1 MVYEN
6 APILVTGATGNVGRL
21 VVDSLLA
28 LGARNVRALTV
39 NPARA
44 ALPPSVDVFTGN
56 LSRPSSLLGALDGVE
71 LMYLAPMVE
80 TCDEVCRMAA
90 AAGVRHIVDLAGV
103 TGSPWQAVERAVE
116 ASGVE
121 WTHLEAGEFMTNTQ
135 MWAPQIKTGDEVR
148 DHGGESATAVIALED
163 IADVAARVLLDGGH
177 PGKSYEL
184 TGPASVTRRALVA
197 QIGEALGRD
206 LRYLDLP
213 LDEAVAFYAPTM
225 GADTAAWYFG
235 DRSLLVE
242 HPQPPV
248 TTVAN
253 VLGRPA
259 TTFATWARRH
269 AEEFRPAENARR

>member
-6 APILVTGATGNVGRL
+6 ASILVTGATGNVGRL

-39 NPARA
+39 NPSRA
-44 ALPPSVDVFTGN
+44 ALPPSVDVFTGY
-56 LSRPSSLLGALDGVE
+56 LGRPSSLRAALDGVD
-71 LMYLAPMVE
+71 LMYLAPKVE

-103 TGSPWQAVERAVE
+103 TGSPWAPVERAVE
-116 ASGVE
+116 ASGIP
-121 WTHLEAGEFMTNTQ
+121 WTHLEAGEFMTNTE

-148 DHGGESATAVIALED
+148 DHAAESATAVIALED

-184 TGPASVTRRALVA
+184 TGPVSVTRRSLVT
-197 QIGEALGRD
+197 QIGAALGRE

-213 LDEAVAFYAPTM
+213 LEEVVAFYAPTM
-225 GADTAAWYFG
+225 GADNADWYFR
-235 DRSLLVE
+235 DRPLLAE
-242 HPQPPV
+242 HPQPPL
-248 TTVAN
+248 TTVAD

-259 TTFATWARRH
+259 TTFAEWARDH
-269 AEEFRPAENARR
+269 ADLFRPAENARR